1 MKTEM
6 DKFVN
11 LVDKFFKATSKIP
24 ATWDTCNVNKVSKLQ
39 DKILKRIDKLKTKSK
54 IERSSIV
61 LVQKT
66 NKKKKK

>member
-11 LVDKFFKATSKIP
+11 LVDKFFKATSKVP

-39 DKILKRIDKLKTKSK
+39 EKILKRIDKLKSKSEDSP
-54 IERSSIV
+54 I
-61 LVQKT
+61 LFVQKT
-66 NKKKKK
+66 KKKKKK

>member
-11 LVDKFFKATSKIP
+11 LVDKFFKATNKVP

-39 DKILKRIDKLKTKSK
+39 EKILKRIDKLKSNPEKSA
-54 IERSSIV
+54 V
-61 LVQKT
+61 VFVQKSS
-66 NKKKKK
+66 KKKKK